1 MAVSLQLAGNLIS
14 GTELFGGAGHLQ
26 VVLSTDDGA
35 IEIEVQSPDFLGITG
50 GDWVYHL
57 RDHTAASNTPFFGDA
72 TRYAA
77 VELLSGDAA
86 TAAWSILLQTH
97 EQMEAFSPNYEYNL
111 LSQNSNSY
119 ANSILSVIGV
129 DLDSVIAGATPSYFD
144 SGSLGFPGDELNVLT
159 SSNIDVSNPGSFV
172 RDLAL
177 AGGGLGDVIH
187 TGAGNDELLGFA
199 GNDTLSGGAG
209 DDLLEGGLGDDDL
222 NGGGGLEDLASY
234 VDQTI
239 GITVDLTSGQAT
251 GGGQTDTLS
260 QIEHL
265 LGSLQGDSFAG
276 DTGANYLLGLDGAD
290 SLNGGDGAD
299 TVDGG
304 AGQDTL
310 RGGNGNDLLL
320 AGQNGEGD
328 LYIGGAGEDAF
339 FIFSGSYVVEDFT
352 AGSDFLLIGGA
363 SVPEFGAINVATSG
377 TSLLLSWDATQVE
390 LQNFSE
396 AMLGS
401 DQFVFF

>member
-1 MAVSLQLAGNLIS
+1 MAISLQLAGNLIS

-35 IEIEVQSPDFLGITG
+35 VEIEVQSPDFLGITG

-57 RDHTAASNTPFFGDA
+57 RDHTDASNTPFFGDA
-72 TRYAA
+72 TRYAS
-77 VELLSGDAA
+77 VELFSGDAA
-86 TAAWSILLQTH
+86 MAAWSVLLQAH

-129 DLDSVIAGATPSYFD
+129 ALDSVIAGATPSYFD
-144 SGSLGFPGDELNVLT
+144 SGSLGFPGDALNVLT
-159 SSNIDVSNPGSFV
+159 SSDIDVSNPDSFV
-172 RDLAL
+172 RDLGL
-177 AGGGLGDVIH
+177 AGGALADVIH

-222 NGGGGLEDLASY
+222 DGGGGLEDLASY
-234 VDQTI
+234 ADQAAEM
-239 GITVDLTSGQAT
+239 TVDLGSGQAT
-251 GGGQTDTLS
+251 GGGQTDTLTR
-260 QIEHL
+260 IEHL
-265 LGSLQGDSFAG
+265 LGSFQGDTLIG
-276 DTGANYLLGLDGAD
+276 DGAANYLLGLDGSDA
-290 SLNGGDGAD
+290 LNGADGND

-320 AGQNGEGD
+320 GGDTGEGD
-328 LYIGGAGEDAF
+328 LYVGGAGEDAF
-339 FIFSGSYVVEDFT
+339 FVFSGTYVVEDFA
-352 AGSDFLLIGGA
+352 AGTDFLLIGGA
-363 SVPEFGAINVATSG
+363 SVPQFDAINVATSG
-377 TSLLLSWDATQVE
+377 TSLILSWDATQVE

-396 AMLGS
+396 AMLSG